1 MLKGKQHRLLDRQ
14 IAKAGFEAAD
24 LEKFKDFFNAVN
36 DAYHGFDEDLK
47 HVEIILEESSKE
59 LYKTNQSLKS
69 EVVRAESEINIMVDT
84 IEGVIFKTDMDGN
97 FKYLNKGCLEL
108 TGISAEE
115 GLGKNYLDFLI
126 GKNNSENEK
135 LQTFFSDYHEDFVT
149 LFKFF
154 KPTGEKVWIQLR
166 LVLTYDDDGIANG
179 TIGTMTDV
187 TQLKETEI
195 KLNLANKTKDE
206 FLSTMSHEIRT
217 PLNAVI
223 GMSDIL
229 LMENFLPE
237 QLENLQVLKYSS
249 EHLLALINDLLNLN
263 KFKSNEVKLVED
275 DFNLSELIQNIQL
288 HFKHTAANNSL
299 SFETILDSSIPA
311 VLKGDSLKL
320 SQVLKNLLSN
330 AFKFTH
336 KGGIVFNV
344 ELLNL
349 DLDVT
354 IIRFSVK
361 DTGIGVS
368 YDKQKDIFKSF
379 VQASDNTSQLYGGSG
394 LGLYICKE
402 LLSIQST
409 NLQLE
414 SVEGEGSK
422 FWFDISLKNSD
433 NESALKQNQ
442 ISKTNPIALK
452 VLVAE
457 DNQINALVL
466 KKLFNKWE
474 VTYEIAKNGQELLDI
489 YNHKDFDLILMDLQ
503 MPILNGYDTT
513 RFIRK
518 MNDKSKATIPIIA
531 LTAFSQSEVKEKTK
545 RYKMNGYLSKPFN
558 VNELHELLSFYSVKK
573 QEAV

>member
-1 MLKGKQHRLLDRQ
+1 MLNGNLHRLLKRQ
-14 IAKAGFEAAD
+14 ITKAGFEDAD
-24 LEKFKDFFNAVN
+24 IEKYKDFFDSVN
-36 DAYHGFDEDLK
+36 EAYKGYDEDVK
-47 HVEIILEESSKE
+47 DVEIILEESSKE
-59 LYKTNQSLKS
+59 LFKSNQALKS
-69 EVVRAESEINIMVDT
+69 EVVRAESEINIIVDT
-84 IEGVIFKTDMDGN
+84 IEGVIFKTDLSGN
-97 FKYLNKGCLEL
+97 FKYLNKACKDLL
-108 TGISAEE
+108 GISVEE
-115 GLGKNYLDFLI
+115 ALNKNYREFLVGI
-126 GKNNSENEK
+126 NKDENLR
-135 LQTFFSDYHEDFVT
+135 LQNFFAEHHDDFVT
-149 LFKFF
+149 LLKFF
-154 KPTGEKVWIQLR
+154 KPTGEKVWVQVR
-166 LVLTYDDDGIANG
+166 LVLTYDNDGIANG

-195 KLNLANKTKDE
+195 ELNLANKTKDE

-229 LMENFLPE
+229 LMEKFLPE

-288 HFKHTAANNSL
+288 HFKHTAINNNL
-299 SFETILDSSIPA
+299 SFETVLDSSIPS

-336 KGGIVFNV
+336 KGGVTFEIELLSSTNDVTTIRFNV
-344 ELLNL
+344 
-349 DLDVT
+349 
-354 IIRFSVK
+354 K
-361 DTGIGVS
+361 DSGIGVS

-394 LGLYICKE
+394 LGLYISKE
-402 LLSIQST
+402 LLNIQST
-409 NLQLE
+409 SLQLE
-414 SVEGEGSK
+414 STEGKGSK

-433 NESALKQNQ
+433 KIDAIKQNY
-442 ISKTNPIALK
+442 ISKTNPIDLK

-466 KKLFNKWE
+466 KKLFNKWKIN
-474 VTYEIAKNGQELLDI
+474 YEIANNGQELLDL
-489 YNHKDFDLILMDLQ
+489 YNQKHFDLILMDLQ

-513 RFIRK
+513 RYIRK
-518 MNDKSKATIPIIA
+518 MNDIRKSTIPIVA

-558 VNELHELLSFYSVKK
+558 VNELHELLSFYSVRK
-573 QEAV
+573 QEVV

>member
-1 MLKGKQHRLLDRQ
+1 MKRQ
-14 IAKAGFEAAD
+14 ITKAGFEDAD
-24 LEKFKDFFNAVN
+24 IEKYKDFFDSVN
-36 DAYHGFDEDLK
+36 DAYKGYDEDVK
-47 HVEIILEESSKE
+47 DVEIILEESSKE
-59 LYKTNQSLKS
+59 LFKSNQALKS
-69 EVVRAESEINIMVDT
+69 EVVRAESEINIIVDT
-84 IEGVIFKTDMDGN
+84 IEGVIFKTDLSGN
-97 FKYLNKGCLEL
+97 FKYLNKACKDLL
-108 TGISAEE
+108 GISVEE
-115 GLGKNYLDFLI
+115 ALNKNYREFLVGI
-126 GKNNSENEK
+126 NKDENLR
-135 LQTFFSDYHEDFVT
+135 LQNFFAEHHDDFVT
-149 LFKFF
+149 LLKFF
-154 KPTGEKVWIQLR
+154 KPTGEKVWVQVR
-166 LVLTYDDDGIANG
+166 LVLTYDNDGIANG

-195 KLNLANKTKDE
+195 ELNLANKTKDE

-229 LMENFLPE
+229 LMESFLPE

-288 HFKHTAANNSL
+288 HFKHTAINNNL
-299 SFETILDSSIPA
+299 SFETVLDSSIPS

-336 KGGIVFNV
+336 KGGVTFEIELLTSTKDVTTIRFNV
-344 ELLNL
+344 
-349 DLDVT
+349 
-354 IIRFSVK
+354 K
-361 DTGIGVS
+361 DSGIGVS

-394 LGLYICKE
+394 LGLYISKE
-402 LLSIQST
+402 LLNIQST
-409 NLQLE
+409 SLQLE
-414 SVEGEGSK
+414 STEGKGSK

-433 NESALKQNQ
+433 KIDAIKQNY
-442 ISKTNPIALK
+442 ISKTNPIDLK

-466 KKLFNKWE
+466 KKLFNKWKIN
-474 VTYEIAKNGQELLDI
+474 YEIANNGQELLDL
-489 YNHKDFDLILMDLQ
+489 YNQKHFDLILMDLQ
-503 MPILNGYDTT
+503 MPVLNGYDTT
-513 RFIRK
+513 RYIRK
-518 MNDKSKATIPIIA
+518 MNDIRKSTIPIVA

-558 VNELHELLSFYSVKK
+558 VNELHELLSFYSVRK
-573 QEAV
+573 QEVV